1 MIVIVSCNQC
11 YIDISVY
18 IRVDANDAYSDIFEL
33 RASALFS
40 PYINNNYI
48 KQEFAKHVLQT
59 LV

>member
-1 MIVIVSCNQC
+1 MIVIFSCNQC

-18 IRVDANDAYSDIFEL
+18 IRVDANDAYSDKFEL

-40 PYINNNYI
+40 PYINNNY
-48 KQEFAKHVLQT
+48 FKHVLQT